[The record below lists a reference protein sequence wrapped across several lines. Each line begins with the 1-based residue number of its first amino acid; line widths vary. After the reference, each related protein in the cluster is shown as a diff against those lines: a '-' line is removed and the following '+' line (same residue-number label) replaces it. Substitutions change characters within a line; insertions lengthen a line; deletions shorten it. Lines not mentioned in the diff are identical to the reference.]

1 MLGSFWAHPERVLD
15 PQARQAASGFAR
27 MDEAV
32 IRRVTDAVR
41 RDLQSGAWDRR
52 LGHLRELDAF
62 DAGFRLIIN
71 KPESHNRLG
80 C

>member
-1 MLGSFWAHPERVLD
+1 
-15 PQARQAASGFAR
+15 

-52 LGHLRELDAF
+52 FGHLRELDAF
-62 DAGFRLIIN
+62 GRGLQLIVD
-71 KPESHNRLG
+71 KPESHNRVGCLG
-80 C
+80 